1 MPQLEESTSGES
13 DDGDSSS
20 VNNRDGDSDSDSG
33 SEKGAAA
40 AGVKEADPLADVVIC
55 DGEMLALCNI
65 MNQGMKK

>member
-1 MPQLEESTSGES
+1 
-13 DDGDSSS
+13 

-65 MNQGMKK
+65 MNQGMKKYN